1 MTNGMFWNFSWNTY
15 LTFLN
20 VQQLKRQNADL
31 ETKIEELKDINQVL
45 REKDKMKEDFIANLS
60 DKLIML
66 SERFGC
72 YRKIQQIKII

>member
-1 MTNGMFWNFSWNTY
+1 MTNGMFWNFSWNAY

-31 ETKIEELKDINQVL
+31 ETKIEKLKDINQVL
-45 REKDKMKEDFIANLS
+45 REKDKMKEDVIANLS

-66 SERFGC
+66 SERLDT
-72 YRKIQQIKII
+72 I